1 MMLITIIM
9 CTHSNVNTRV
19 LSAAGVELHEVLC
32 CSYIVCCL
40 HVYCIVVSMLFVCYV
55 LWDEQS
61 INIKGVLVMCCVL
74 YNGIP

>member
-1 MMLITIIM
+1 M
-9 CTHSNVNTRV
+9 CTHSNINTMV

-32 CSYIVCCL
+32 CSYIVCC
-40 HVYCIVVSMLFVCYV
+40 IVVSMLFVRCV

-61 INIKGVLVMCCVL
+61 INIKEVLVMCCVL